1 MVVDTVIIS
10 IPEKFGF
17 EPGCI
22 VFLGKT
28 LVIMCTKANCC
39 LVLNDALD

>member
-10 IPEKFGF
+10 IPEKVGFG
-17 EPGCI
+17 PGCI

-28 LVIMCTKANCC
+28 LVIMCTKAICG
-39 LVLNDALD
+39 LVLNDAHD